1 MKILFRP
8 DTCMQIDDDTDEKT
22 GGGRDGGGRAEDVT
36 IFVRSDNNGQDQELV
51 HQRGEVWREKKRE
64 SRPGGLDIV
73 TKYDH
78 VRRKDGYVGRKMLR
92 MELP

>member
-36 IFVRSDNNGQDQELV
+36 IFIRSDN
-51 HQRGEVWREKKRE
+51 
-64 SRPGGLDIV
+64 LDKI
-73 TKYDH
+73 KN
-78 VRRKDGYVGRKMLR
+78 
-92 MELP
+92 

>member
-36 IFVRSDNNGQDQELV
+36 IFVRNRSDNNGQDQELV
-51 HQRGEVWREKKRE
+51 HQMGEVWRERRE
-64 SRPGGLDIV
+64 SRQGGLD
-73 TKYDH
+73 
-78 VRRKDGYVGRKMLR
+78 M
-92 MELP
+92 